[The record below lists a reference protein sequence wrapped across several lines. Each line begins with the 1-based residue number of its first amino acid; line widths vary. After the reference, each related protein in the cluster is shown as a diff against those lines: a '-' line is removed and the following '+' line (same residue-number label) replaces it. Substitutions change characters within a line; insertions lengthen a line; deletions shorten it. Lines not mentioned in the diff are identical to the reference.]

1 MDNMLLIDGN
11 SLINRA
17 FYALPPLT
25 NAKGEPT
32 QAVYGFTTMLIKAIE
47 DYKPKYIAVAFDL
60 KAPTFRHLKYD
71 GYKATRKGMPEEL
84 AVQLPILKELLKL
97 MNISIVEKQGF
108 EADDIIG
115 TLAADDSVMTY
126 IITGESRA
134 DKAGHNGYGST

>member
-71 GYKATRKGMPEEL
+71 GYRRRARGCRRS
-84 AVQLPILKELLKL
+84 LPF
-97 MNISIVEKQGF
+97 SCP
-108 EADDIIG
+108 
-115 TLAADDSVMTY
+115 Y
-126 IITGESRA
+126 
-134 DKAGHNGYGST
+134 